1 METTDALFAQ
11 YAEETM
17 GKVFYFCL
25 KKTGS
30 SHEAEDLTSE
40 ISLCILQALRRGA
53 QPVCLSAYVWQ
64 IARNRYRLWAI
75 RKRRAGLSAPL
86 EEQDGADAFR
96 AEDEVVNSEQLALLR
111 RELAFIASDYR
122 SILVAY
128 YILDEKTADIALRL
142 GLSESTVRSRL
153 FRARRILKEGME
165 MSRTF
170 GRKSYA
176 PEEITFVASG
186 SQPSGLPWNAIRRKA
201 PKNILLQASENPST
215 AEELSME
222 LGIALPYMEEELA
235 LLVQAT
241 LLKKEG
247 PRYVTNFVILDS
259 ECQQELYKTQRRR
272 SKERSALIDRLADA
286 LVPKVRE
293 LNAVRNDMTDSDV
306 KWWLV
311 LRILDYCIVQGKH
324 FNENWPKER
333 ENGETWGIVGYE
345 QTELPESLLSGH
357 NGFGPM
363 HATFWTY
370 KISDYNMWERC
381 GEMAYDEVFLLA
393 DLIHSSRRLTELK
406 GLETELWQQIEGRF
420 AHAGTDGSVIPDIL
434 VFEPGTQRALYTA
447 LREHALY
454 GELKAEL
461 EDVFDAVL
469 SLLKSRVGTALH
481 EQLTY
486 CTSSTMYNLR
496 MMTIHDEV
504 ESGRLIV
511 PADPSQSTAAMW
523 LALTK

>member
-1 METTDALFAQ
+1 M
-11 YAEETM
+11 
-17 GKVFYFCL
+17 
-25 KKTGS
+25 
-30 SHEAEDLTSE
+30 
-40 ISLCILQALRRGA
+40 
-53 QPVCLSAYVWQ
+53 
-64 IARNRYRLWAI
+64 
-75 RKRRAGLSAPL
+75 
-86 EEQDGADAFR
+86 
-96 AEDEVVNSEQLALLR
+96 
-111 RELAFIASDYR
+111 
-122 SILVAY
+122 
-128 YILDEKTADIALRL
+128 
-142 GLSESTVRSRL
+142 
-153 FRARRILKEGME
+153 
-165 MSRTF
+165 
-170 GRKSYA
+170 
-176 PEEITFVASG
+176 VASG

-215 AEELSME
+215 AEDLSME

-247 PRYVTNFVILDS
+247 PRYVTDFVILDS

-286 LVPKVRE
+286 LLPKVRE

-381 GEMAYDEVFLLA
+381 GEMTYDEVFLLA
-393 DLIHSSRRLTELK
+393 DLIRSSRRLTELK
-406 GLETELWQQIEGRF
+406 GLETELWQHIEGRF
-420 AHAGTDGSVIPDIL
+420 AHTGTDGSVIPDIL

-461 EDVFDAVL
+461 EDVVRRSAEP
-469 SLLKSRVGTALH
+469 SEKPRRHGTARTAYLLH
-481 EQLTY
+481 FQHHVQ
-486 CTSSTMYNLR
+486 SA
-496 MMTIHDEV
+496 HDDNSRR
-504 ESGRLIV
+504 SGERKAHRSRRSVAEHGRDVAGTDKVIQRRAAQHLCRRRIFGKY
-511 PADPSQSTAAMW
+511 ASRQAEGYLTAA
-523 LALTK
+523 L

>member
-128 YILDEKTADIALRL
+128 YIRDEKTADIALRL

-153 FRARRILKEGME
+153 FRARRILEEGME

-170 GRKSYA
+170 GKKSYA
-176 PEEITFVASG
+176 PEEITFAASG
-186 SQPSGLPWNAIRRKA
+186 SQPSGLPWKAIKRKA
-201 PKNILLQASENPST
+201 AKNILLQASCNPST

-222 LGIALPYMEEELA
+222 LGIALPYMEEELE

-259 ECQQELYKTQRRR
+259 ECQQELYKTQRSRT
-272 SKERSALIDRLADA
+272 KERSALIDRLADA

-293 LNAVRNDMTDSDV
+293 LNAVRNDMSDGDV
-306 KWWLV
+306 KWFL
-311 LRILDYCIVQGKH
+311 IPYITDFCIEQEKRYTL
-324 FNENWPKER
+324 EWPEKR
-333 ENGETWGIVGYE
+333 DNGETWGLLGYE
-345 QTELPESLLSGH
+345 ETVLPANTFVGHEGRILPEVE
-357 NGFGPM
+357 
-363 HATFWTY
+363 FWTY
-370 KISDYNMWERC
+370 QICDYGMKNRRS
-381 GEMAYDEVFLLA
+381 EMDNDEILLLA
-393 DLIHSSRRLTELK
+393 ELLRSGRRIGTLSELEK
-406 GLETELWQQIEGRF
+406 QIWQRLDGHF
-420 AHAGTDGSVIPDIL
+420 AHAGADRRAVPDIL
-434 VFEPGTQRALYTA
+434 VFDRASLQGLHDAIRSHESYD
-447 LREHALY
+447 
-454 GELKAEL
+454 ELMCEIERA
-461 EDVFDAVL
+461 FDATMDILRSCVDAANL
-469 SLLKSRVGTALH
+469 A
-481 EQLTY
+481 QLPY
-486 CTSSTMYNLR
+486 CTTMQMFDIRL
-496 MMTIHDEV
+496 MTIHDEV